1 MRTPIFSSLSLL
13 TAVLVGCTNA
23 PPPDEVRARIAED
36 LGNVLHEGKA
46 ASDGSTASLPSGTAF
61 GLLTASVDQSGTT
74 ARLLAPLREI
84 ATTKGVMN
92 ADGDSGFDPDAII
105 KMLNEELFTDANYLG
120 GGVYKVPASMVCTE
134 TTYDSSGN
142 PVTAI
147 NQDCAHAIDR
157 AQLRVRVEEDDGL
170 RFWVQI
176 DSNHDEPLGFL
187 LRHDELAVT
196 INLDDATDAMIALA
210 QMFGTQAPNVDLSGQ
225 ITASVQ
231 IIGEAHAK
239 IALTF
244 DRALA
249 IKFAD
254 QGVDLNSADAFRFA
268 SAQANVFAIEL
279 DGHATKGSFD
289 LGLGETT
296 AHVPH
301 DVDPATDYFLAGA
314 TVNATFQANTLTL
327 NNISLGNK
335 TTTVSVGGQQAAS
348 VDLNPNDGRKLSA
361 TVTLDPGTLTET
373 VTVSPRLELLA
384 SVNHALLGD
393 TQPVYDVTRVFL
405 DGSLR
410 STALPDQ
417 VEVVSGTYS
426 IATTPAQYGFSATA
440 GQCVLG
446 TDTYDPVT
454 YDSYTLFS
462 VGACN

>member
-1 MRTPIFSSLSLL
+1 MRTPIIASFSLIA
-13 TAVLVGCTNA
+13 AVLVGCNNP

-36 LGNVLHEGKA
+36 LGNVLREGKA
-46 ASDGSTASLPSGTAF
+46 ASDGSTASLPSAAAF

-74 ARLLAPLREI
+74 ARLLTPIRDVM
-84 ATTKGVMN
+84 TTKGELA
-92 ADGDSGFDPDAII
+92 ADGETGFDPDAII
-105 KMLNEELFTDANYLG
+105 KTLNEELFTDENHLG
-120 GGVYKVPASMVCTE
+120 GGIYKVPASMVCE
-134 TTYDSSGN
+134 RTTIDSSGN
-142 PVTAI
+142 PVTTI
-147 NQDCAHAIDR
+147 DPDCAAALDK

-170 RFWVQI
+170 RFWIQV
-176 DSNHDEPLGFL
+176 DANHDEPVGFL

-196 INLDDATDAMIALA
+196 FNLDESSDAMAALA
-210 QMFGTQAPNVDLSGQ
+210 QVFGTQAPNADLSGQ
-225 ITASVQ
+225 ITASIQ
-231 IIGEAHAK
+231 IIGQAHAK

-244 DRALA
+244 DRALS

-254 QGVDLNSADAFRFA
+254 QGVDLNGADAFRFT
-268 SAQANVFAIEL
+268 SAQADVFSIEL

-301 DVDPATDYFLAGA
+301 DLEPATDYFLAGA
-314 TVNATFQANTLTL
+314 TVNATFQAHTLTL

-335 TTTVSVGGQQAAS
+335 STTISVGGQQASS
-348 VDLNPNDGRKLSA
+348 VDLNPNDGRKLNA
-361 TVTLDPGTLTET
+361 TITHDPATLTQT
-373 VTVSPRLELLA
+373 VTVSPRLEMLS

-393 TQPVYDVTRVFL
+393 DQPVYDVTRVFL

-417 VEVVSGTYS
+417 VEVLAGTYS
-426 IATTPAQYGFSATA
+426 ITTNPAQYGFTATA

-446 TDTYDPVT
+446 DDVYDPVT
-454 YDSYTLFS
+454 YDSYTQYT